1 MKEGPKKTQLARQ
14 LKVAGSLF
22 FKVWLLM
29 RRLQILAGVL
39 AVFVLWLL
47 VVAAYERWDGA
58 LFTYTLTV
66 KEAALAMGFSLL
78 SLLGLGFVA
87 KLVQYRKTATE
98 IVIGIGMAIFGF
110 VLARLHLHVF
120 DKLFLWQGQ
129 LRRFLS
135 RP

>member
-1 MKEGPKKTQLARQ
+1 
-14 LKVAGSLF
+14 LF

-29 RRLQILAGVL
+29 RQLQIVAGVL
-39 AVFVLWLL
+39 AVVVLWLL
-47 VVAAYERWDGA
+47 VVAAYDRWDGA

-66 KEAALAMGFSLL
+66 KEAGLAVGLAVL
-78 SLLGLGFVA
+78 SLLGLGFVG
-87 KLVQYRKTATE
+87 KLVRYRKTATE
-98 IVIGIGMAIFGF
+98 IVIGIGMALFGF

-135 RP
+135 RT